1 MRTLV
6 LCATVMAFAL
16 SGAACKKK
24 GEEAGGGAAADPCNH
39 KSKCEKEEPMAPEEI
54 TECQAA
60 MADKDCGPK
69 AKAMT
74 ECVQGS
80 LHRRGLDGLGS
91 DDDRLRGLVRRLL
104 RVHEEQGARD
114 AARAVAARAVPT
126 ARTTPGT
133 RR

>member
-1 MRTLV
+1 MEEETMRTLV
-6 LCATVMAFAL
+6 LCVTVLAFAL

-39 KSKCEKEEPMAPEEI
+39 RSKCEKEEAMAPEDI

-74 ECVQGS
+74 ECMAAKEICTAEG
-80 LHRRGLDGLGS
+80 RLDDEATMTACADS
-91 DDDRLRGLVRRLL
+91 F
-104 RVHEEQGARD
+104 GAYFECMKNKAS
-114 AARAVAARAVPT
+114 AAPPAP
-126 ARTTPGT
+126 
-133 RR
+133 